1 MIKRKKSRIRIMLI
15 LFLTLIVLTIL
26 STVFI
31 GNYFVEYALLNNNR
45 DDDHVNVV
53 DGSDE
58 FVNRIEAVKKEE
70 KKLRDEWLVNV
81 APQTKEVSIKSDD
94 DLTLYGH
101 EFLQEDATDHWFL
114 VVHGYKSSEKEAF
127 LSARHFYE
135 RGFNVLTVAM
145 RAHPPSEGRF
155 IGMGNLDRYD
165 LFKWTLH
172 LVQNYPNSKIVYHGT
187 SMGGATVV
195 SASDMDLPENVVAI
209 IDDCGYTSTWNI
221 FEQELKKR
229 FNLSAFPV
237 LYMAD
242 IMGRI
247 RAGYSLGETSALKS
261 VKETNLPILFIHTT
275 DDDFIPVSMS
285 KELYEAKKD
294 KKELFIIEGGE
305 HAEAKY
311 VAGDEYYE
319 KIFSFI
325 KEYL

>member
-1 MIKRKKSRIRIMLI
+1 MRKKKSRLKLWISAL
-15 LFLTLIVLTIL
+15 LGVLSLTVI
-26 STVFI
+26 STVLI
-31 GNYFVEYALLNNNR
+31 GNYFVDYALLNKSM
-45 DDDHVNVV
+45 DDDHENVV

-58 FVNRIEAVKKEE
+58 FVAKVNEIKKRE
-70 KKLRDEWLVNV
+70 KKLRDEWLVKV
-81 APQTKEVSIKSDD
+81 ADQTKEVSIKSHDN
-94 DLTLYGH
+94 LTLYGH
-101 EFLQEDATDHWFL
+101 EFLQKEETDHWFL
-114 VVHGYKSSEKEAF
+114 VVHGYKSNEREAF
-127 LSARHFYE
+127 LLARHFYE
-135 RGFNVLTVAM
+135 KGFNVLTVAM
-145 RAHPPSEGRF
+145 RAHAPSEGQF

-165 LFKWTLH
+165 LFKWTEH
-172 LVQNYPNSKIVYHGT
+172 LVQNHPNSKIIYHGT

-229 FNLSAFPV
+229 FNLPAFPV

-242 IMGRI
+242 VMGRI

-261 VKETNLPILFIHTT
+261 VKQTDLPILFIHTT
-275 DDDFIPVSMS
+275 DDDFIPISMS

-294 KKELFIIEGGE
+294 KKELFIVEGGE